1 MARNTVHDQYLISYL
16 FYLVIWNLF
25 HPEITPE
32 EAAQQLNLDISC
44 ILAIWQIRYLQADLW
59 LSQSPVHWIWHGSTS
74 KMNLTTI
81 VSQIC
86 SMLPLQSF
94 RFCMISFKNILYSA
108 ITQIIPK
115 PHQTQLAVTL
125 YCMGRYGN
133 GASLEDIAQI
143 AGISEGLL
151 CSAMLRA
158 CINVLLSSNNH
169 IWTWLSGTVRGHEW
183 WAWVV
188 GVSDLNFERP

>member
-115 PHQTQLAVTL
+115 PQSKL
-125 YCMGRYGN
+125 N
-133 GASLEDIAQI
+133 
-143 AGISEGLL
+143 
-151 CSAMLRA
+151 
-158 CINVLLSSNNH
+158 LLS
-169 IWTWLSGTVRGHEW
+169 LSIVWDTMGMEPPWRTLLRFQGYLKAHCVQPCCKH
-183 WAWVV
+183 A
-188 GVSDLNFERP
+188 SMYY